1 MAGASRD
8 FTALLATTLQRSA
21 SKEAAYAI
29 AVGPRGGVCRSRL
42 KADMSNIAVFQ
53 NVFGHSPVVRVFC
66 PGRVNLIGEH
76 IDYHGYGVFPIA
88 TEEGTETLA
97 APNGKGIIRIANV
110 NEQYPEHTVSLPFE
124 WSGASPPKWYDYVL
138 CGWKG
143 VMERLNCDQIGFDLL
158 VEGSIPP
165 SSGLSS
171 SSSLVCSAA
180 LTAWMIHTKETFESI
195 RKEDLADLCAIAE
208 HYVGT
213 HGGGMDQA
221 AEVLAVKGSA
231 LRIDFFPLKSRVIS
245 LPPLASFVVLHCGE
259 ALNKAATSHYNERV
273 SEGRLAGKLLLKN
286 HGTGT
291 NPRSWRL
298 KDVQEALGK
307 TLEEMLELCECL
319 PVEAPREQLEDLL
332 TKEVVAECL
341 TSNTQHWDGLPVSA
355 EPGPTHNIL
364 VSRTSIRPK
373 TCNQVTGR
381 CKGGGLESPPT
392 NKLHMSTPGERKFS
406 QKLMGLEACNLP
418 MGFKISL
425 HVTVTEKSL
434 LIPEESLVRSDDAK
448 KIKYDVIGLTET
460 RRHHPLNAVYE
471 TGEELFLGKCD
482 RGVSG
487 VGVLVNTSM
496 AKNLDSFEQLTT
508 RIGCLRMR
516 RCGPTSALTIF
527 VAYAPTSS
535 YEEVEAFYME
545 LEKFYREDHAFYK
558 VIGEFNAKVDPRR
571 TPEELHIGTHGLQ
584 WSEQGERFCLTYV
597 AVVPKFYTGSDHR
610 FLRGRFSFTRREE
623 KAAKFRERD
632 PRTIINWDLFATLAG
647 FSEGSAKYNIDE
659 EYDRHVKHLHD
670 CTKKF
675 ESFKTTK
682 RRLYLETIELIRQ
695 RGAARAAGNSR
706 PSSQGF
712 AGR

>member
-1 MAGASRD
+1 MGVIFIPNSMFPSGAHQRTPTVLISDKPNKEVTFEFRG
-8 FTALLATTLQRSA
+8 ALVLVHGA
-21 SKEAAYAI
+21 ECV
-29 AVGPRGGVCRSRL
+29 AVGFSFRTRL
-42 KADMSNIAVFQ
+42 VDFVLFLSFIAYIRKADMSNIAVFQ

-341 TSNTQHWDGLPVSA
+341 TSNTQHCPILRPPQFDF
-355 EPGPTHNIL
+355 PT
-364 VSRTSIRPK
+364 
-373 TCNQVTGR
+373 
-381 CKGGGLESPPT
+381 
-392 NKLHMSTPGERKFS
+392 
-406 QKLMGLEACNLP
+406 
-418 MGFKISL
+418 
-425 HVTVTEKSL
+425 
-434 LIPEESLVRSDDAK
+434 
-448 KIKYDVIGLTET
+448 
-460 RRHHPLNAVYE
+460 
-471 TGEELFLGKCD
+471 
-482 RGVSG
+482 
-487 VGVLVNTSM
+487 
-496 AKNLDSFEQLTT
+496 
-508 RIGCLRMR
+508 
-516 RCGPTSALTIF
+516 F
-527 VAYAPTSS
+527 V
-535 YEEVEAFYME
+535 M
-545 LEKFYREDHAFYK
+545 
-558 VIGEFNAKVDPRR
+558 
-571 TPEELHIGTHGLQ
+571 
-584 WSEQGERFCLTYV
+584 
-597 AVVPKFYTGSDHR
+597 
-610 FLRGRFSFTRREE
+610 
-623 KAAKFRERD
+623 
-632 PRTIINWDLFATLAG
+632 
-647 FSEGSAKYNIDE
+647 
-659 EYDRHVKHLHD
+659 
-670 CTKKF
+670 
-675 ESFKTTK
+675 
-682 RRLYLETIELIRQ
+682 
-695 RGAARAAGNSR
+695 
-706 PSSQGF
+706 
-712 AGR
+712 

>member
-1 MAGASRD
+1 MANGM
-8 FTALLATTLQRSA
+8 
-21 SKEAAYAI
+21 E
-29 AVGPRGGVCRSRL
+29 
-42 KADMSNIAVFQ
+42 
-53 NVFGHSPVVRVFC
+53 FGEVDLTSGC
-66 PGRVNLIGEH
+66 ILGEH

-110 NEQYPEHTVSLPFE
+110 NEQYPFVLFSLLLNVVLSPRDEHTVSLPFE

-341 TSNTQHWDGLPVSA
+341 TSNTQHLASFKLRPRARHVYSEALRVHLFEEACKAGDLIEMGKLMYASHESCSKDYECSCEA
-355 EPGPTHNIL
+355 MDTL
-364 VSRTSIRPK
+364 VSECQRA
-373 TCNQVTGR
+373 G
-381 CKGGGLESPPT
+381 
-392 NKLHMSTPGERKFS
+392 
-406 QKLMGLEACNLP
+406 A
-418 MGFKISL
+418 
-425 HVTVTEKSL
+425 
-434 LIPEESLVRSDDAK
+434 
-448 KIKYDVIGLTET
+448 
-460 RRHHPLNAVYE
+460 
-471 TGEELFLGKCD
+471 
-482 RGVSG
+482 
-487 VGVLVNTSM
+487 
-496 AKNLDSFEQLTT
+496 
-508 RIGCLRMR
+508 IGCRLTGAGWGG
-516 RCGPTSALTIF
+516 CAVALVDNSNPKDLGHKVLFYSKPSAGI
-527 VAYAPTSS
+527 S
-535 YEEVEAFYME
+535 
-545 LEKFYREDHAFYK
+545 
-558 VIGEFNAKVDPRR
+558 G
-571 TPEELHIGTHGLQ
+571 Q
-584 WSEQGERFCLTYV
+584 
-597 AVVPKFYTGSDHR
+597 
-610 FLRGRFSFTRREE
+610 FL
-623 KAAKFRERD
+623 
-632 PRTIINWDLFATLAG
+632 
-647 FSEGSAKYNIDE
+647 
-659 EYDRHVKHLHD
+659 
-670 CTKKF
+670 
-675 ESFKTTK
+675 
-682 RRLYLETIELIRQ
+682 
-695 RGAARAAGNSR
+695 
-706 PSSQGF
+706 
-712 AGR
+712 